1 MAKVVVTKAKLET
14 LADAVRRKAGVSGK
28 KTIDELT
35 QAVDGIN
42 VGTNTADATGGAEQM
57 LAGYTAYGA
66 GGKFTGAIESFSGWE
81 VAPSA
86 MPTTIKGR
94 RYLASDMTIKAA
106 RLQDRTVKPTT
117 SRQTISKTDAACYGL
132 GTVTVEGAKLQACSV
147 TPKDT
152 EQNITPSGDNIGF
165 SSVHVEPIKNYT
177 KFMRIVM
184 QGGGGNGL
192 RIPNTDGFTS
202 IFECSVLSGIKLE
215 EVTES
220 GVVLAAFWSDGK
232 SLVKQASHNGVQA
245 IVTYN
250 ENLSCAVGQDEI
262 IMMSSLQGTKFSG
275 PLVVSVYGR

>member
-1 MAKVVVTKAKLET
+1 
-14 LADAVRRKAGVSGK
+14 
-28 KTIDELT
+28 
-35 QAVDGIN
+35 
-42 VGTNTADATGGAEQM
+42 
-57 LAGYTAYGA
+57 
-66 GGKFTGAIESFSGWE
+66 
-81 VAPSA
+81 
-86 MPTTIKGR
+86 
-94 RYLASDMTIKAA
+94 MTIKAA

-117 SRQTISKTDAACYGL
+117 NRQTISKTDAEFYGL

-165 SSVHVEPIKNYT
+165 SSVHVEPIKNST

-192 RIPNTDGFTS
+192 RIANTDGFTS
-202 IFECSVLSGIKLE
+202 ILECSVLSGTKLE

-220 GVVLAAFWSDGK
+220 GVVLTAFWCDGK
-232 SLVKQASHNGVQA
+232 SLVKQATHNGFQA
-245 IVTYN
+245 IAIYN

-262 IMMSSLQGTKFSG
+262 IIMSSLQGTKFSG

>member
-1 MAKVVVTKAKLET
+1 MAKVAVTKAKLVA

-86 MPTTIKGR
+86 APTTIKGR

-117 SRQTISKTDAACYGL
+117 SRQTISKTDATFYGL

-152 EQNITPSGDNIGF
+152 EQNITPSGDYIGF

-177 KFMRIVM
+177 KFMRFVM
-184 QGGGGNGL
+184 QGGGGN
-192 RIPNTDGFTS
+192 TDGVTS
-202 IFECSVLSGIKLE
+202 ILECSVLSGTKLE
-215 EVTES
+215 EVTEI
-220 GVVLAAFWSDGK
+220 GVVLTAFWCDGK
-232 SLVKQASHNGVQA
+232 SLVKQATHNGVQA

-250 ENLSCAVGQDEI
+250 ENLSCSVGQDEI
-262 IMMSSLQGTKFSG
+262 IIMSSLQGTKFSG

>member
-14 LADAVRRKAGVSGK
+14 LADVIRRKTGVSGK
-28 KTIDELT
+28 KTLDELT
-35 QAVDGIN
+35 QAVDGMQF
-42 VGTNTADATGGAEQM
+42 GTDTSDATGGAEQM

-86 MPTTIKGR
+86 APTTIKGR

-147 TPKDT
+147 TPKNT
-152 EQNITPSGDNIGF
+152 EQSITPSGDYIGF
-165 SSVHVEPIKNYT
+165 SSVHVEPIKNSI
-177 KFMRIVM
+177 KFARLVM
-184 QGGGGNGL
+184 TGSGGNGI
-192 RIPNTDGFTS
+192 RIPNTDGFAS
-202 IFECSVLSGIKLE
+202 ILECSVISGTKLE

-220 GVVLAAFWSDGK
+220 GVVLTAFWCDGK
-232 SLVKQASHNGVQA
+232 SLVKQATHNGFQA
-245 IVTYN
+245 ITTYN

-262 IMMSSLQGTKFSG
+262 IIMSSLQGTKFSG
-275 PLVVSVYGR
+275 QLVVSIYGR